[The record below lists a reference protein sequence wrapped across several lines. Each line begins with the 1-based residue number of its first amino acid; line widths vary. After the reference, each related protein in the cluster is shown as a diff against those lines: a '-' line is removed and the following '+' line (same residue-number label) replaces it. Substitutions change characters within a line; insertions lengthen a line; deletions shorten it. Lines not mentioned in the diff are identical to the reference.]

1 MDVSEIR
8 FEPANFPASLEKL
21 RQEVREF
28 LAAERANGSIPR
40 PNRVSMFV
48 DKAFTL
54 KMGKRGWIGMTWPKE
69 YGGHERTALERYAVT
84 EELLAAGAPVRAHWV
99 TDRQTGPVLLKFGT
113 EEQKREFLPRIAR
126 GEVFFSIG
134 LSEPDSGSDLASLR
148 TRAVKVEGGWK
159 VSGTKLWNSNSHHA
173 QYMVTLC
180 RTTPVEGDERHKGLS
195 QLIIDLSAS
204 GVNIRPI
211 INLPGEHDFNE
222 IVLEEVFVPEN
233 MLVGDLDKGWFQAS
247 TELAYE
253 RSGPERWLSA
263 YRLLAELT
271 EALGKKAGPATVAAL
286 GRLLAHLLSLRQ
298 MSMSIAMTLES
309 GRAPNL
315 EAAIVKDLGTCFE
328 QEMVVVAKDLVQ
340 AEGLNALER
349 GRLVQEL
356 LDHAQLWSIAF
367 TIRGG
372 AKEIMRGVIAR
383 GLGLR

>member
-1 MDVSEIR
+1 MSISEFR
-8 FEPANFPASLEKL
+8 FEPAHFPASLESL
-21 RQEVREF
+21 RQEIREF
-28 LAAERANGSIPR
+28 LAEERASGRFPR
-40 PNRVSMFV
+40 PDRVSMYV

-54 KMGKRGWIGMTWPKE
+54 RMGERGWIGMTWPKQ

-84 EELLAAGAPVRAHWV
+84 EELLAAGAPVRGHWV

-113 EEQKREFLPRIAR
+113 EEQKLEYLPRIAR

-148 TRAVKVEGGWK
+148 TKAVKVAGGWK
-159 VSGTKLWNSNSHHA
+159 LSGTKLWNSNSHHA
-173 QYMVTLC
+173 KYVIVLC
-180 RTTPVEGDERHKGLS
+180 RTSPATEDRHHGFS
-195 QLIIDLSAS
+195 QLIVELSS
-204 GVNIRPI
+204 PGVTLRPI
-211 INLPGEHDFNE
+211 INLPNEHDFNE
-222 IVLEEVFVPEN
+222 LVLDEVFVPEKN
-233 MLVGDLDKGWFQAS
+233 LLGDVDQGWHQAS

-263 YRLLAELT
+263 FRLLAELN
-271 EALGKKAGPATVAAL
+271 EALGSKASAATMAAM
-286 GRLLAHLLSLRQ
+286 GRLFAHLLTLRQ
-298 MSMSIAMTLES
+298 MSMSIAMTLET

-328 QEMVVVAKDLVQ
+328 QEMVTVARDIAQ
-340 AEGLNALER
+340 TEGLPAQQR
-349 GRLVQEL
+349 GRLVQDL
-356 LDHAQLWSIAF
+356 LDHAQLWTIAF

>member
-1 MDVSEIR
+1 MDVSDFR
-8 FEPANFPASLEKL
+8 FEPAVFPASVEQF
-21 RQEVREF
+21 RQEVRAF
-28 LAAERANGSIPR
+28 LAEERRNGSLPR

-48 DKAFTL
+48 DKEFTL
-54 KMGKRGWIGMTWPKE
+54 KLGRRGWIGMTWPKQ
-69 YGGHERTALERYAVT
+69 YGGHERTALERYALT

-99 TDRQTGPVLLKFGT
+99 TDRQTGPILLRFGT
-113 EEQKREFLPRIAR
+113 EAQKREFVPRIAR
-126 GEVFFSIG
+126 GEVFFCIG
-134 LSEPDSGSDLASLR
+134 LSEADAGSDLASLR
-148 TRAVKVEGGWK
+148 TKAIKVDGGWR
-159 VSGTKLWNSNSHHA
+159 VSGAKLWNSNSHHA
-173 QYMVTLC
+173 QYMITLC
-180 RTTPVEGDERHKGLS
+180 RTSPAGEERHRGLS
-195 QLIIDLSAS
+195 QLIVDLGAP
-204 GVNIRPI
+204 GVTVRPI

-222 IVLEEVFVPEN
+222 IVLDNVFVPEEG
-233 MLVGDLDKGWFQAS
+233 LVGQLDQGWHQAS

-263 YRLLAELT
+263 FRLLAELG
-271 EALGKKAGPATVAAL
+271 EALGARASPAATAAF
-286 GRLLAHLLSLRQ
+286 GRLMAHLLTLRQ

-315 EAAIVKDLGTCFE
+315 EAAMVKDLGTCFE
-328 QEMVVVAKDLVQ
+328 QQMVIVAKELMQ
-340 AEGLNALER
+340 SEGLQALQR